1 MGKHKPKL
9 DKKEKEKKK
18 AERKQAI
25 DENVAKQVQ
34 EMELRL
40 KELTEQAG
48 KVENRMRMVEL
59 ERRRC
64 ELTRTE
70 IEKFPE
76 EGANFYRPF
85 GRMFMQSTKPEIL
98 TEMTKMIEDKG
109 SEIPR
114 LKQTHAQFEAKMSSE
129 ANSLKELVGVENLRA
144 MFGGM
149 GISGAE
155 SSSAPNPK
163 AASEA
168 GPKGGKGVGKAV

>member
-18 AERKQAI
+18 AEKKQAI

-34 EMELRL
+34 EMEIRL
-40 KELTEQAG
+40 KDLTEQSN

-64 ELTRTE
+64 ELTRAELEKYPDETAGVHFYKPLGRMWMQFPKTE
-70 IEKFPE
+70 IM
-76 EGANFYRPF
+76 G
-85 GRMFMQSTKPEIL
+85 
-98 TEMTKMIEDKG
+98 EMTKMIEDKA

-114 LKQTHAQFEAKMSSE
+114 LKQTHSQFEVKMKSE
-129 ANSLKELVGVENLRA
+129 AESLKELVGAENLRA

-149 GISGAE
+149 SIQAGG
-155 SSSAPNPK
+155 
-163 AASEA
+163 EA
-168 GPKGGKGVGKAV
+168 KGSGKGSGK